1 MFKVQ
6 GSFIRHILNYTGYNQ
21 QWNVKN
27 NVNVKTKH
35 CLQNKYVGGFW
46 KDNKEITFFTGGN
59 FIMDNGPF

>member
-1 MFKVQ
+1 MYK
-6 GSFIRHILNYTGYNQ
+6 T
-21 QWNVKN
+21 

-59 FIMDNGPF
+59 LYMDNGPF